1 MYPRPTRF
9 QIMRARRAEFD
20 RGVRLQA
27 ARAELETHLD
37 EYQIGVLRDTEKEI
51 RAVMSSLPAAQTLIA
66 KIDECER
73 QEVAKWHGPPRPH
86 VAYGVL
92 REDVREPHHH
102 PTGWISR
109 LFWWRYGS

>member
-1 MYPRPTRF
+1 MYPSRPTRE
-9 QIMRARRAEFD
+9 QIMRARRQENE
-20 RGVRLQA
+20 RWTKLQA
-27 ARAELETHLD
+27 ARAELESHM
-37 EYQIGVLRDTEKEI
+37 EEHEARVLT
-51 RAVMSSLPAAQTLIA
+51 PAAASLIA

-73 QEVAKWHGPPRPH
+73 QEVARWNGPPRPH